1 MQWEYQKGLHDLGDG
16 SYAWLAP
23 DGSWGWSNAGL
34 IVDSGESL
42 LVDTLFDL
50 DMTREMLGAMRR
62 AEPEAARSIGT
73 LVNTHANGD
82 HCHGNELV
90 EGAEVIASQAS
101 AEEMAEVTPEML
113 AGMMD
118 MAAGGDDELSRFL
131 RHCFGAFDFHGI
143 RHTPPSRTFSEHLEV
158 EVGTKKVELIQ
169 VGPAHT
175 RGDVLVHVPEDRTVF
190 TGDILFIGGTPI
202 MWAGPVERWIEAC
215 RRIESMDV
223 ETVVPGHGP
232 ITDKKG
238 AAEVRGYLEWLRN
251 EARERFDGGMSALD
265 AALDIP
271 LGHYADWSDAERVAV
286 NVQTLYRDFAG
297 AETSASTIELFQ
309 GMATLWNSRRDSEN
323 HEQGRTSEI

>member
-1 MQWEYQKGLHDLGDG
+1 MRWEYQKGLHELGNG

-23 DGSWGWSNAGL
+23 DGTWGWSNAGL

-50 DMTREMLGAMRR
+50 RMTQEMLDSMRS
-62 AEPEAARSIGT
+62 AEPQAAASIGT

-90 EGAEVIASQAS
+90 HGAEVIASKAS

-118 MAAGGDDELSRFL
+118 MAADGEDDLSGYL

-143 RHTPPSRTFSEHLEV
+143 RHTPPTRTFTKNLSLD
-158 EVGTKKVELIQ
+158 VGNKKVELIE

-202 MWAGPVERWIEAC
+202 MWAGPVERWIDAC
-215 RRIESMDV
+215 RRIEEMDV

-232 ITDKKG
+232 ITDAQG
-238 AAEVRGYLEWLRN
+238 AAEVRGYLEWLRA
-251 EARERFDGGMSALD
+251 EARDRFDAGMEAVEAAKDIALG
-265 AALDIP
+265 P
-271 LGHYADWSDAERVAV
+271 YADWSDAERIAV
-286 NVQTLYRDFAG
+286 NVHTMFQDFA
-297 AETSASTIELFQ
+297 AKDTSPSTLELFSS
-309 GMATLWNSRRDSEN
+309 MATLREFQTRSIN
-323 HEQGRTSEI
+323 

>member
-1 MQWEYQKGLHDLGDG
+1 MQWEYQKGLHALGNG

-158 EVGTKKVELIQ
+158 KVGTKKVELIQ

-215 RRIESMDV
+215 RRIEAMDV

-232 ITDKKG
+232 ITDKGG

-251 EARERFDGGMSALD
+251 EARERFDGGMSALE

-286 NVQTLYRDFAG
+286 NVQTLFRDFAG

-323 HEQGRTSEI
+323 QA

>member
-1 MQWEYQKGLHDLGDG
+1 MRWEYQKGLHDLGNG

-23 DGSWGWSNAGL
+23 DGTWGWSNAGL

-50 DMTREMLGAMRR
+50 RMTQEMLDAMKG
-62 AEPEAARSIGT
+62 AEPKAAASIGT

-113 AGMMD
+113 AAMMD
-118 MAAGGDDELSRFL
+118 MADSGKDELSGYL

-143 RHTPPSRTFSEHLEV
+143 CHTPPTRTFTDHLEV
-158 EVGTKKVELIQ
+158 RVGTKEVELIQ

-202 MWAGPVERWIEAC
+202 MWAGPVDRWIEAC
-215 RRIESMDV
+215 RRIEAMDV

-232 ITDKKG
+232 FTGKQG
-238 AAEVRGYLEWLRN
+238 AADVRGYFEWLRA
-251 EARERFDGGMSALD
+251 EARERFEGGMAPLE

-271 LGHYADWSDAERVAV
+271 LGDYADWSDAERIAV
-286 NVQTLYRDFAG
+286 NVHTLFRDFA
-297 AETSASTIELFQ
+297 AEQTQAGTIELFS
-309 GMATLWNSRRDSEN
+309 GMATLWKAQTEGK
-323 HEQGRTSEI
+323 H

>member
-297 AETSASTIELFQ
+297 TETSASTIELFQ